1 MSELV
6 AFILTHGRPKNVKTY
21 KSLEKAGFTGRV
33 YIVIDNEDSTAKE
46 YKELYGDK
54 VIMFDKLAISRTFDT
69 ADNFSDRRSI
79 VYARNACFQIA
90 KQMGIRYFIQLDD
103 DYKQFVYKFD
113 ENLEYKERPIHN
125 LNKILGYML
134 DYYKS
139 IPAATIALAQNGDFI
154 GGGKSG
160 FAKTITPKRK
170 AMNSFICD
178 TEREFQFL
186 GRVNED
192 VNTYTYLGSK
202 GHLFLTI
209 PPVSLIQMQTQQNKG
224 GMTEL
229 YLSSGTY
236 LKSFYTV
243 MFCPSAVK
251 ISEMGDKNLRLH
263 HKIIWDSCVPKILRQ
278 EKRDAE
284 QSWTH

>member
-1 MSELV
+1 MDELV
-6 AFILTHGRPKNVKTY
+6 AFILTHGRPNNVKTY
-21 KSLEKAGFTGRV
+21 KSLEKAGFTGKV
-33 YIVIDNEDSTAKE
+33 YIVIDNEDETADQ
-46 YKELYGDK
+46 YKEVYGDK
-54 VIMFDKLAISRTFDT
+54 VIMFDKLAISKTFDT

-90 KQMGIRYFIQLDD
+90 KQLGVKYFIELDD

-113 ENLEYKERPIHN
+113 ENLEYKERPIKN
-125 LNKILGYML
+125 LDKILGYLL

-139 IPAATIALAQNGDFI
+139 IPAASIALAQNGDFI

-160 FAKTITPKRK
+160 FAKIITPKRK
-170 AMNSFICD
+170 AMNSFICS

-192 VNTYTYLGSK
+192 VNTYTHLGSK
-202 GHLFLTI
+202 GMLFFTI
-209 PPVSLIQMQTQQNKG
+209 PPVSLIQTQTQQNKG

-243 MFCPSAVK
+243 MYSPSAVK
-251 ISEMGDKNLRLH
+251 ISEMGDKNLRIH
-263 HKIIWDSCVPKILRQ
+263 HKIKWNNCVPKIIREQ
-278 EKRDAE
+278 DAE